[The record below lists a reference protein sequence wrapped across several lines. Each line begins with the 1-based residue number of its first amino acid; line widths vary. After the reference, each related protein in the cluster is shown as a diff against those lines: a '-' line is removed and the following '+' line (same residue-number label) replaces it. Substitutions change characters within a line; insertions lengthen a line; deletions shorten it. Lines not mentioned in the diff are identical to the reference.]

1 MPEVNCTQFEGYA
14 TPAHD
19 ESFAID
25 SPWDWNLY
33 KIKKKG
39 EEKSRKTEG

>member
-1 MPEVNCTQFEGYA
+1 VKDII

-25 SPWDWNLY
+25 SPWDWNIY
-33 KIKKKG
+33 KRIKKKG
-39 EEKSRKTEG
+39 GKPMKG